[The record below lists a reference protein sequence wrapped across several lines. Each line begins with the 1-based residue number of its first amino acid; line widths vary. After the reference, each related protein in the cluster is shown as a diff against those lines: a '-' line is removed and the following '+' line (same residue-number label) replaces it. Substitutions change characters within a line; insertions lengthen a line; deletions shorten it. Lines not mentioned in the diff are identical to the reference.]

1 MASNKISQEEAER
14 LLEMLKRSL
23 ETQIAFPLKGN
34 STEFKVIGQNSK
46 EVFAINIYRGKINRL
61 KYNIGARIVKNGVL
75 LLELHISPSNVHA
88 NPNGEKI
95 IGNHWHIYSE
105 QYGRTVA
112 FPAENIVS
120 EHFIENT
127 INFLDKFNVIEKPNI
142 SFQSELI

>member
-46 EVFAINIYRGKINRL
+46 DVFAINIYRGKINRL

-142 SFQSELI
+142 SFQPELI